1 MSKFLLLLMLIFLSL
16 IPFSISASEDHMMID
31 IEVNGT
37 KIHTDSAPFIERGTV
52 YVPIRAISESLNLSC
67 DWSSSDRYALIEDDY
82 NTLRFLPDKNLCFVN
97 GKKQVLKT
105 HIKKGRI
112 MVPVRFVS
120 ENFSSDVS
128 WDDKYYRVLIEN
140 DDVSVPSHLKDK
152 TYNQDEVYWLSRIIN
167 AEAGGESEKG
177 LIAVGNVVLN
187 RVKSKLFPNTIYGV
201 IFDKKGGVQFEPVI
215 NGSIYKAPSH
225 KSISAAK
232 KALSGVNTAG
242 KSLYFLN
249 PRIAQNSW
257 IVKNRTFYKSIGNH
271 DFYI

>member
-1 MSKFLLLLMLIFLSL
+1 MKHLYILLLFLFFAFF
-16 IPFSISASEDHMMID
+16 PSARSVKAENMMID

-37 KIHTDSAPFIERGTV
+37 KIYTDSAPFIKNGNV
-52 YVPIRAISESLNLSC
+52 YVPIRAISEALGLSC
-67 DWSSSDRYALIEDDY
+67 TWDSDSRFALVEGDLKA
-82 NTLRFLPDKNLCFVN
+82 LRFLPDSSLCYIN
-97 GKKQVLKT
+97 GKKEAVKS
-105 HIKKGRI
+105 HIRSGRI
-112 MVPVRFVS
+112 MVPIRFVS

-128 WDDKYYRVLIEN
+128 WDEKYYRVLIEKEGI
-140 DDVSVPSHLKDK
+140 SVPSHLKDK
-152 TYNQDEVYWLSRIIN
+152 TYNHDEVYWLSKIIH
-167 AEAGGESEKG
+167 AEAEGESEKG

-187 RVKSKLFPNTIYGV
+187 RVRSKLFPNTIYGV
-201 IFDKKGGVQFEPVI
+201 IFDKKGGIQFEPVI
-215 NGSIYKAPSH
+215 NGSIYKTPSH

-271 DFYI
+271 DFYM

>member
-1 MSKFLLLLMLIFLSL
+1 MKFIYIFLFFVFFTLLPSGQ
-16 IPFSISASEDHMMID
+16 SAKAESMMID

-37 KIHTDSAPFIERGTV
+37 KIYTDSTPYIEKGTV
-52 YVPIRAISESLNLSC
+52 YVPIRAISESLELSC
-67 DWSSSDRYALIEDDY
+67 SWDESSRFALIEGDEK
-82 NTLRFLPDKNLCFVN
+82 TLRFLPDSSLCYIN

-105 HIKKGRI
+105 HIRDGRI

-128 WDDKYYRVLIEN
+128 WDDKYYRVLIEK
-140 DDVSVPSHLKDK
+140 DGAEVPSHLKDK
-152 TYNQDEVYWLSRIIN
+152 TYNQDEVYWLSKIIH
-167 AEAGGESEKG
+167 AEAEGESEKG

-187 RVKSKLFPNTIYGV
+187 RVKSNLFPNTIYGV
-201 IFDKKGGVQFEPVI
+201 IFDKKGGIQFEPVI
-215 NGSIYKAPSH
+215 NGSIYRTPSYQ
-225 KSISAAK
+225 SISAAK

-242 KSLYFLN
+242 KSLFFLN
-249 PRIAQNSW
+249 PKTAQSSW

>member
-1 MSKFLLLLMLIFLSL
+1 
-16 IPFSISASEDHMMID
+16 
-31 IEVNGT
+31 
-37 KIHTDSAPFIERGTV
+37 
-52 YVPIRAISESLNLSC
+52 
-67 DWSSSDRYALIEDDY
+67 
-82 NTLRFLPDKNLCFVN
+82 
-97 GKKQVLKT
+97 
-105 HIKKGRI
+105 

-128 WDDKYYRVLIEN
+128 WDSKYYRVLINKDGAE
-140 DDVSVPSHLKDK
+140 VPSHLQDK
-152 TYNQDEVYWLSRIIN
+152 TYNHDEVYWLSRIIN

-187 RVKSKLFPNTIYGV
+187 RVASKLFPNTIYGV

-215 NGSIYKAPSH
+215 NGSIYKTPSY

-232 KALSGVNTAG
+232 KALSGENAAG

-257 IVKNRTFYKSIGNH
+257 IVKNRTFYKRIGNH